1 MPARPSHLA
10 GCETMSWH
18 WWLGSDLEHG
28 QTTVTTV
35 AQCQSIQSL
44 MVGGGQAE
52 AMYMSS
58 PWSVPGG
65 LGSRCRTRLFSGS
78 ARDGK
83 CSRPILERDVLL
95 LSIRA
100 SMR

>member
-1 MPARPSHLA
+1 M
-10 GCETMSWH
+10 
-18 WWLGSDLEHG
+18 GSDLEHG

-44 MVGGGQAE
+44 MVAGGQAV

-58 PWSVPGG
+58 PWGVPGG

-83 CSRPILERDVLL
+83 CSRPILERDVCFFLYEL
-95 LSIRA
+95 PCANQAIIKETKR
-100 SMR
+100 RVEKQQDFC